1 MADRDTET
9 LLVEFGE
16 MDPRTNTVRR
26 DHVGDHGVQ
35 KAVADAV
42 RKAGIAKH
50 ASVHSLRHSFATHLL
65 LQNVDIRQVQ
75 ELLGHAHGETTMID
89 THVVKGLRNPLHSPL
104 DTLRKLGRST
114 AY

>member
-42 RKAGIAKH
+42 RKAGMAKH
-50 ASVHSLRHSFATHLL
+50 ASVHSLRHSFATHIL

-75 ELLGHAHGETTMID
+75 ELRGHAHVETTMID
-89 THVVKGLRNPLHSPL
+89 THVVKGLRHPPRSPL
-104 DTLRKLGRST
+104 DTRRKFGRSN

>member
-9 LLVEFGE
+9 LLAEFGE

-26 DHVGDHGVQ
+26 HHVGDHGIQ
-35 KAVADAV
+35 KAVTDAV

-65 LQNVDIRQVQ
+65 LQNVDIRQIQ
-75 ELLGHAHGETTMID
+75 ELLGYANVETTMIT
-89 THVVKGLRNPLHSPL
+89 THVVKDRRREPRSPL
-104 DTLRKLGRST
+104 DAL
-114 AY
+114 

>member
-9 LLVEFGE
+9 LLAEFGE

-26 DHVGDHGVQ
+26 HHVGDHGIQ
-35 KAVADAV
+35 KAVTDAV

-65 LQNVDIRQVQ
+65 ERGADLRVVQ
-75 ELLGHAHGETTMID
+75 ELLGHSNIATTQIY
-89 THVVKGLRNPLHSPL
+89 THVSGNRLKSIHAKFHPRG
-104 DTLRKLGRST
+104 
-114 AY
+114 